1 MKCESRSVRTV
12 TTRFRDDAGNVS
24 SHKKAEL
31 SGKSVRYEGEHSET
45 DSEVEEEHAQK
56 GARAAAHSQQQA
68 MARDPSFFRRQKVLV
83 APNIELKPTECD
95 EFGESLEE
103 SGDMTAAQLQAKIDS
118 HLLISAGGGGAVGD
132 EDPLARNVISDVNND
147 DERSD
152 SRVIESRDE
161 RTGLAIQTNIDS
173 SVKSRENL
181 KVCKSEGVVD
191 VRETDEAIVKKI
203 TTKTR
208 TTKSVVKTTTKTTT
222 KKGTLD

>member
-45 DSEVEEEHAQK
+45 DSEVEEEHEK
-56 GARAAAHSQQQA
+56 GARKAHSQA

-118 HLLISAGGGGAVGD
+118 HLLISAGGGGGAVGD
-132 EDPLARNVISDVNND
+132 EDPLAGNVISDVNND
-147 DERSD
+147 DEKSD